1 MGWIA
6 KAVAAL
12 GVGAAFMAAP
22 AGAAQG
28 GKADFGAQGAS
39 EDARFMSRSGRWNGG
54 PRGHAVRRRGQE
66 GGPAVRFRKRR
77 PAVRRA
83 PPALLGQATGDD
95 SSPDV
100 GEHTQAGEV
109 PMHERTTPAGRF
121 ISQPGRNLK
130 GEHVVWVDYAAAFAI
145 HRLRPGRQPAV
156 ARGQPGFGHAGRQPG
171 LAGLR
176 RGPGGLLRERGA
188 ATAGP
193 QPGVVYVLPE
203 TRQVREV
210 FGSL

>member
-28 GKADFGAQGAS
+28 GTADFNAQGPS
-39 EDARFMSRSGRWNGG
+39 SDALYVAQWAMETADHGEMPFVVVDKKRAWVYVFESGGRLTG
-54 PRGHAVRRRGQE
+54 AT
-66 GGPAVRFRKRR
+66 
-77 PAVRRA
+77 
-83 PPALLGQATGDD
+83 PALLGQAIGDD
-95 SSPDV
+95 SSPTV

-145 HRLRPGRQPAV
+145 HRLRPGASLRSREASLASDTPSDNRASLGCVVVPAAFYENV
-156 ARGQPGFGHAGRQPG
+156 VLPLLGRNR
-171 LAGLR
+171 A
-176 RGPGGLLRERGA
+176 
-188 ATAGP
+188 
-193 QPGVVYVLPE
+193 VVYVLPE
-203 TRQVREV
+203 KRQVRQM